1 MKVLLVSSKYQ
12 PEYSG
17 SGFRAHHLYKRL
29 SSKFNINYDVVC
41 NSLINKKNEIYNY
54 EDIEINKISY
64 PIEIEKLTG
73 LKRKTHVFFSMIY
86 EFYYS
91 YKYIK
96 KKNIKKY
103 DLIHTFG
110 NSWSVAFLTFYF
122 YLKKKPIFRELVN
135 NMETPYYPIQFKK
148 LFKNIFKKE
157 NTMMIPISKR
167 LEKLCETHNV
177 KNYWSRPNP
186 IDEKKFFFVDK
197 NKKFKL
203 RNRLTNFTDKDI
215 VMSHI
220 ASFMKQK
227 NHIFILEILKK
238 LPANY
243 KLYLGGPVV
252 NFEHEENFK
261 LVENKIT
268 EFNLNDRVF
277 LSRGFIENIDEYIKL
292 SDVFLFPTWN
302 EALGTPILEAQACGV
317 PVVANLMLG
326 SSDYWIQE
334 GISGYLVDEFDGKI
348 WAEKI
353 KLALSIKDEVLIKN
367 SLKIL
372 EEASTKKIDQ
382 EYFNRFNLFV

>member
-41 NSLINKKNEIYNY
+41 NSLINKKNEIYKY
-54 EDIEINKISY
+54 EGVEINKISY
-64 PIEIEKLTG
+64 PINIEKLSG
-73 LKRKTHVFFSMIY
+73 LKRKIHIFFSIIY

-91 YKYIK
+91 YKYI

-110 NSWSVAFLTFYF
+110 NSWSVAFMTYYF
-122 YLKKKPIFRELVN
+122 YLKKKPILRELVN
-135 NMETPYYPIQFKK
+135 NMITPYYPIQFKG
-148 LFKNIFKKE
+148 LFKSIFKKN

-167 LEKLCETHNV
+167 LEKLCEIHNV

-197 NKKFKL
+197 KKKFEL
-203 RNRLTNFTDKDI
+203 RNRLTGFTNENI
-215 VMSHI
+215 ILTHI
-220 ASFMKQK
+220 ASYMRQK
-227 NHIFILEILKK
+227 NHIFTLEVLKK
-238 LPANY
+238 LPDNY
-243 KLYLGGPVV
+243 KLFLGGPVV
-252 NFEHEENFK
+252 NSEHEQNFK
-261 LVENKIT
+261 LVQNKIK
-268 EFNLNDRVF
+268 ELGLNDRVF
-277 LSRGFIENIDEYIKL
+277 LSKGFIKNIDEYIKL
-292 SDVFLFPTWN
+292 SDIFLFPTWN
-302 EALGTPILEAQACGV
+302 EALGTPILEAQACAV

-326 SSDYWIQE
+326 SSDCWIKE
-334 GISGYLVDEFDGKI
+334 GISGYLVKDFDVQT

-353 KLALSIKDEVLIKN
+353 KLALNIKNEILIEN

-382 EYFNRFNLFV
+382 EYLSRFKALI

>member
-252 NFEHEENFK
+252 NSEHEENFK

>member
-29 SSKFNINYDVVC
+29 SSKFKINYDVVC
-41 NSLINKKNEIYNY
+41 NSLINKKNEIYKY
-54 EDIEINKISY
+54 EGVEINKISY
-64 PIEIEKLTG
+64 PVQIENLRG
-73 LKRKTHVFFSMIY
+73 LKRKIHIFFSMIY

-96 KKNIKKY
+96 KNIDKY

-110 NSWSVAFLTFYF
+110 NSWSVAFLTYYF
-122 YLKKKPIFRELVN
+122 YLKKKPIIRELVN
-135 NMETPYYPIQFKK
+135 NMVTPYYPIQFKG
-148 LFKNIFKKE
+148 LFKNIFKKN

-167 LEKLCETHNV
+167 LEKLCEIHNV

-186 IDEKKFFFVDK
+186 INEKKFFFINK
-197 NKKFKL
+197 NEKLKL
-203 RNRLTNFTDKDI
+203 RNRLTEFTDKDI
-215 VMSHI
+215 VLTHI
-220 ASFMKQK
+220 ASYMKQK
-227 NHIFILEILKK
+227 NHIFTLEILKK
-238 LPANY
+238 LPSNF

-252 NFEHEENFK
+252 NSEHEENFK
-261 LVENKIT
+261 LAQNKIR
-268 EFNLNDRVF
+268 ELNLNNRVF
-277 LSRGFIENIDEYIKL
+277 LTKGFIENIEEYIKL

-326 SSDYWIQE
+326 SSDYWIKE
-334 GISGYLVDEFDGKI
+334 GVSGYLIKEFDAQI
-348 WAEKI
+348 WADKI

-367 SLKIL
+367 SFRIL

-382 EYFNRFNLFV
+382 VYFNKLNTFI